1 METGREQEAEHG
13 LGAACARG
21 RSPKSTTG
29 TPVTA
34 SGCKQVHCAAAAGKA
49 GFLTRKGPVNQ
60 GGTTKS
66 FKGCRPCFV
75 ARMAAFFSFL
85 PALAVHLIL
94 IEGAQDA
101 YV

>member
-1 METGREQEAEHG
+1 MVSELRVRGAGALSPRRERPLLRQAVSRFIV
-13 LGAACARG
+13 L
-21 RSPKSTTG
+21 PQ
-29 TPVTA
+29 PVRP
-34 SGCKQVHCAAAAGKA
+34 V
-49 GFLTRKGPVNQ
+49 FLTRKGPVNQ